1 MKLIIKV
8 SEKGK
13 RVRVLETPLTGLSL
27 SDLRELH
34 AAEAVLNRLP
44 GTQLRFHFDIVEEEK

>member
-8 SEKGK
+8 MEKGK

-44 GTQLRFHFDIVEEEK
+44 GTRLRFHFDIVEE